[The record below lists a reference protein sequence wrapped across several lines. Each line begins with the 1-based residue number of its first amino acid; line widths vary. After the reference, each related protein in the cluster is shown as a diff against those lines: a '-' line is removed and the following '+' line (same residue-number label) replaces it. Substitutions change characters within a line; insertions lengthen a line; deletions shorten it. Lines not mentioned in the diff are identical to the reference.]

1 MDTRLNTAMPAR
13 RLRRASSL
21 PARRRGITSLLAM
34 LYLVIFAT
42 LALGFYAQTN
52 MSSQLSNNERRS
64 NEALVAAECG
74 LQFVRYELS
83 RVTLPPTPTDDHVFE
98 EMNMDLASDLNGT
111 GNLANGA

>member
-1 MDTRLNTAMPAR
+1 MDTRLNTATPAKQV
-13 RLRRASSL
+13 RRAPSI

-42 LALGFYAQTN
+42 LAIGFYAQTN

-64 NEALVAAECG
+64 SEALAAAECG
-74 LQFVRYELS
+74 LQFIRYELS
-83 RVTLPPTPTDDHVFE
+83 RVTLPPTLTNDQVFE

-111 GNLANGA
+111 TNL